1 MRRFVYGSTIG
12 IYGGAI
18 STASLDET
26 SPPDPGNVYTRT
38 KLQAED
44 LVRGS
49 AGVLEPT
56 IMRIAETYGPGD
68 LRLLKLYRGIK
79 RGRFL
84 MIGPGRNRHAL
95 VHCDDVVRGLLL
107 GVTTPQAAG
116 ETFVLAAGDDL
127 TTREMV
133 DAVAAAVGRP
143 VPRLA
148 LPFWPFLLAAHAGD
162 GLLQPLGIKSP
173 LHRRSL
179 DFFDKSFAFSI
190 EKAARRL
197 GYAPAFSFAGSA
209 RARLAG
215 TSRRG

>member
-1 MRRFVYGSTIG
+1 
-12 IYGGAI
+12 
-18 STASLDET
+18 
-26 SPPDPGNVYTRT
+26 
-38 KLQAED
+38 
-44 LVRGS
+44 
-49 AGVLEPT
+49 
-56 IMRIAETYGPGD
+56 MRIAETYGPGD

-133 DAVAAAVGRP
+133 DAVAAAVSRP

-148 LPFWPFLLAAHAGD
+148 LPFWLFLLAARAGTACC
-162 GLLQPLGIKSP
+162 GRWASSPPIHRRAWTSSTSHSLFRSRRPLGDWGMLPSSA
-173 LHRRSL
+173 LR
-179 DFFDKSFAFSI
+179 
-190 EKAARRL
+190 AA
-197 GYAPAFSFAGSA
+197 PEQ
-209 RARLAG
+209 RLAG
-215 TSRRG
+215 TSRGG